1 MAAALHSQTP
11 LLINPPPSSPKVTMQ
26 SWEIGECKCCV
37 LRICNILPIFHPFGQ
52 FKMIWDPILIIVL
65 IISAVEIPFT
75 LVFEIQLTLHN
86 FTGIMAFAIDIFLC
100 IDILINF
107 RTAYFD
113 EFDPLQLITSPKY
126 IAKKY
131 LKTRFL
137 FDFITSFPFE
147 FIFNRST
154 TPNTSKIMSS

>member
-1 MAAALHSQTP
+1 
-11 LLINPPPSSPKVTMQ
+11 
-26 SWEIGECKCCV
+26 
-37 LRICNILPIFHPFGQ
+37 
-52 FKMIWDPILIIVL
+52 
-65 IISAVEIPFT
+65 
-75 LVFEIQLTLHN
+75 
-86 FTGIMAFAIDIFLC
+86 MAFAIDIFLC
-100 IDILINF
+100 IDIVINF

-154 TPNTSKIMSS
+154 TQNIAEYIQALRVLRIIRLLKVVRIIKMMKLFDKLTKRLAISP